1 MQEFFEWQSVRGL
14 NKQTSGLPI
23 SLPLG
28 YLSLWRLIASIRTAT
43 KELPL
48 KRTISAL
55 AKNEPGVLAT
65 LATEFG
71 KYEANI
77 LSLAAGETENPEV
90 SRIVVCLEGDGGA
103 IDEAE
108 RYLDSLDAII
118 QIDDLSRKDFV
129 DRELVMIKVAMD
141 RERTG
146 QLMQIFEVF
155 RANVVG
161 MGQETITVELSGDQE
176 RVDGL
181 IQMLI
186 PYGIKSMCRSGMIAL
201 KRGDE

>member
-1 MQEFFEWQSVRGL
+1 M
-14 NKQTSGLPI
+14 
-23 SLPLG
+23 
-28 YLSLWRLIASIRTAT
+28 
-43 KELPL
+43 
-48 KRTISAL
+48 KRTLSAL
-55 AKNEPGVLAT
+55 CKNEPGVLAQM
-65 LATEFG
+65 AMECG
-71 KYEANI
+71 RYNANI

-90 SRIVVCLEGDGGA
+90 SRIVLCVDGDDAA
-103 IDEAE
+103 IDEVE
-108 RYLDSLDAII
+108 RFLDSLDVVI
-118 QIDDLSRKDFV
+118 QIDDLSRKGFV
-129 DRELVMIKVAMD
+129 DRELVMVKVAMD
-141 RERTG
+141 RSQTG

-181 IQMLI
+181 IKMLV

>member
-1 MQEFFEWQSVRGL
+1 M
-14 NKQTSGLPI
+14 
-23 SLPLG
+23 
-28 YLSLWRLIASIRTAT
+28 
-43 KELPL
+43 

-55 AKNEPGVLAT
+55 AKNKPGVLAE
-65 LATEFG
+65 LALQFG
-71 KYEANI
+71 KSDANI
-77 LSLAAGETENPEV
+77 LSLAAGETENPEI
-90 SRIVVCLEGDGGA
+90 SRIVLRIEGDDAA
-103 IDEAE
+103 IDAAE
-108 RYLDSLDAII
+108 HYLDSLDAII

-129 DRELVMIKVAMD
+129 DRELVMIKIAMSP
-141 RERTG
+141 EKTG

-176 RVDGL
+176 RIEGL
-181 IQMLI
+181 IQMLV

>member
-1 MQEFFEWQSVRGL
+1 M
-14 NKQTSGLPI
+14 
-23 SLPLG
+23 
-28 YLSLWRLIASIRTAT
+28 
-43 KELPL
+43 

-55 AKNEPGVLAT
+55 AKNEPGVLAKM
-65 LATEFG
+65 ASEFG
-71 KYEANI
+71 RYKANI

-90 SRIVVCLEGDGGA
+90 SRIVLCIEGEKGA
-103 IDEAE
+103 IDEVE
-108 RYLDSLDAII
+108 SYLGNLDVII
-118 QIDDLSRKDFV
+118 QIDDLSRKGFV

-161 MGQETITVELSGDQE
+161 MGQKTITVELSGDQE

-181 IQMLI
+181 IQMLM
-186 PYGIKSMCRSGMIAL
+186 PYDIKSMCRSGMIAL

>member
-1 MQEFFEWQSVRGL
+1 M
-14 NKQTSGLPI
+14 
-23 SLPLG
+23 
-28 YLSLWRLIASIRTAT
+28 
-43 KELPL
+43 
-48 KRTISAL
+48 KRTLSAL
-55 AKNEPGVLAT
+55 AKNKPGVLAEIA
-65 LATEFG
+65 LQFG
-71 KYEANI
+71 KSDANI

-90 SRIVVCLEGDGGA
+90 SRIVLRLEGDDTA

-108 RYLDSLDAII
+108 KYLDSLDSII

-129 DRELVMIKVAMD
+129 DRELVMIKIDMSPQN
-141 RERTG
+141 TG

>member
-1 MQEFFEWQSVRGL
+1 M
-14 NKQTSGLPI
+14 
-23 SLPLG
+23 
-28 YLSLWRLIASIRTAT
+28 
-43 KELPL
+43 
-48 KRTISAL
+48 KRTLSAL
-55 AKNEPGVLAT
+55 CKNKPGVLAQM
-65 LATEFG
+65 AQECG
-71 KYEANI
+71 KYDANI
-77 LSLAAGETENPEV
+77 LSLAAGETENPEI
-90 SRIVVCLEGDGGA
+90 SRIVLCVDGNDEA
-103 IDEAE
+103 IDQVE
-108 RYLDSLDAII
+108 RYLDSLDVII

-141 RERTG
+141 RANTA

-161 MGQETITVELSGDQE
+161 MGQETVTVELAGDQD

-181 IQMLI
+181 IKMLI

>member
-1 MQEFFEWQSVRGL
+1 M
-14 NKQTSGLPI
+14 
-23 SLPLG
+23 
-28 YLSLWRLIASIRTAT
+28 
-43 KELPL
+43 

-55 AKNEPGVLAT
+55 CRNEPGVLARM
-65 LATEFG
+65 ATECG
-71 KYEANI
+71 KYDANI

-90 SRIVVCLEGDGGA
+90 SRIVLCLDGENGA
-103 IDEAE
+103 IDEVE
-108 RYLDSLDAII
+108 KYLHTIDGVISV
-118 QIDDLSRKDFV
+118 DDLSRKDFV

-141 RERTG
+141 VEQTG

-181 IQMLI
+181 IQMLV

>member
-1 MQEFFEWQSVRGL
+1 M
-14 NKQTSGLPI
+14 
-23 SLPLG
+23 
-28 YLSLWRLIASIRTAT
+28 
-43 KELPL
+43 

-55 AKNEPGVLAT
+55 AKNEPGVLAKV
-65 LATEFG
+65 ASEFG

-90 SRIVVCLEGDGGA
+90 SRIVLCLEGDDEA

-108 RYLDSLDAII
+108 RYLGSLESII
-118 QIDDLSRKDFV
+118 QIDDLSRRDFV
-129 DRELVMIKVAMD
+129 DRELVMIKVAMNSD
-141 RERTG
+141 QTG

-181 IQMLI
+181 IQMLV
-186 PYGIKSMCRSGMIAL
+186 PYGIKSMCRSGRIAL

>member
-1 MQEFFEWQSVRGL
+1 MR
-14 NKQTSGLPI
+14 
-23 SLPLG
+23 
-28 YLSLWRLIASIRTAT
+28 RT
-43 KELPL
+43 L
-48 KRTISAL
+48 SAL
-55 AKNEPGVLAT
+55 CKNEPGVLAKM
-65 LATEFG
+65 AQECG
-71 KYEANI
+71 KYDANI
-77 LSLAAGETENPEV
+77 LSLAAGETENPQV
-90 SRIVVCLEGDGGA
+90 SRIVLRIDGDDTA
-103 IDEAE
+103 IDKVEQ
-108 RYLDSLDAII
+108 YLDSLDVII

-129 DRELVMIKVAMD
+129 DRELVMVKVAMD
-141 RERTG
+141 REQTG